1 MKKLENYYSNWLFNN
16 KEIFDVL
23 ELRCANRLERFAN
36 RTDVF
41 SMLFTKKEK
50 EEEKTLFEDFNL
62 FANILRNAEKE
73 EDYFNLILINKE
85 LFYNVWT
92 KFDHMISM
100 NLRDTEKTLTG
111 LQKRMLNEFFIHL
124 GLKKEK
130 KSKGLNRKASRKDNP
145 AEEKRRDY

>member
-1 MKKLENYYSNWLFNN
+1 MTNNYSNWLFNN

-36 RTDVF
+36 RTNVF
-41 SMLFTKKEK
+41 SMIFSKKEK
-50 EEEKTLFEDFNL
+50 EEEKILFEDFNL
-62 FANILRNAEKE
+62 FVNILRNTEKEE

-100 NLRDTEKTLTG
+100 SLRDTEKTLTG
-111 LQKRMLNEFFIHL
+111 PQKRTLNEFFIHL
-124 GLKKEK
+124 GLKKKK

-145 AEEKRRDY
+145 AEERRRDY